1 MADQDPQSAS
11 NLIGMA
17 VKMIYG
23 LKLHLPSNRTVHY
36 HTRHHHERIFWIA
49 YIIDRDLSLITSEPY
64 LLRDDEIGLNIKDIM
79 CSEGTGNVRND
90 YYETIEILE
99 PRAELAQIQGK
110 LYDLV
115 RSLKASKFS
124 LTQKR
129 SVEERLYRM
138 LREWHKHLY
147 EPRIDKNMYPGKPE
161 ELESRSHRLHEA
173 LLHLAYYRCLYSVAN
188 LSVSNRDWMQ
198 KLNDF
203 SDRISLPVCEAT
215 VTVLA
220 AHLITLPVRDLEET
234 FPSDDDFIELKEME
248 NDEYRLRGAIQH
260 YGKFLHG
267 IKDPQVLVH
276 YNMFKELVSKAGQTV
291 RIFFDNTTSE
301 FWDARNNGHTEGADP
316 EIKPSGIF
324 MQQDFVTPEHEQ
336 KLVHI
341 FENELEWP
349 TRPGRLSLHY
359 GYTFSYKTFGIDE
372 ETPFKPF
379 PDWLVPLL
387 PTTEGR
393 PPDQVCLQQYAAGTG
408 IPPHVDTHG
417 PFDQL
422 YSLSLGSALMMQF
435 ANKEKGE
442 KIEVDLLPR
451 SMMQMSGDS
460 RLHWTHGIKSRKTDT
475 LPDGTVRL
483 RQLRWSLTYRWLR
496 PGAEC
501 ECGNEKLCDTAQRR
515 NGVEREYRW
524 KQEPCLQINSPVNDT
539 AKVESLNPLSTLEL
553 SRRTHVRNP
562 ISHTLALCSVR
573 HDIRV
578 RSLVVPSLCSD
589 TSLALLGIV
598 RNKTDFSV
606 GEVTGFTSAD
616 TGLGFGDTEATGE
629 LTCYASALGVLHAE
643 AAAVAGD
650 SDDNL
655 CGIDTGLGDHG
666 EGVESLGLVDVRAEA
681 VTVGAARVDR
691 GVTIV

>member
-1 MADQDPQSAS
+1 MDRSNDIRGLERRKLRQTPPVQETPVHRIASSTRLGTVEPDQRATTSNQTVPFPLPPTEEVKIYMNNYFGIFNTGMPLFDPLEFQTYFGQNTSENIKEYCQETESRCIANAKSAISKFVCEPPTVLNLQITLGLALVLMADQDPQSAS

-276 YNMFKELVSKAGQTV
+276 YSMFKELVSKAGQTV
-291 RIFFDNTTSE
+291 PPTSME
-301 FWDARNNGHTEGADP
+301 ELQ
-316 EIKPSGIF
+316 IKPSGIF

-524 KQEPCLQINSPVNDT
+524 KQYEED
-539 AKVESLNPLSTLEL
+539 AKKDEKV
-553 SRRTHVRNP
+553 
-562 ISHTLALCSVR
+562 
-573 HDIRV
+573 
-578 RSLVVPSLCSD
+578 
-589 TSLALLGIV
+589 
-598 RNKTDFSV
+598 K
-606 GEVTGFTSAD
+606 
-616 TGLGFGDTEATGE
+616 
-629 LTCYASALGVLHAE
+629 
-643 AAAVAGD
+643 AV
-650 SDDNL
+650 
-655 CGIDTGLGDHG
+655 
-666 EGVESLGLVDVRAEA
+666 
-681 VTVGAARVDR
+681 
-691 GVTIV
+691 

>member
-203 SDRISLPVCEAT
+203 SDRYNDGEDTSALTSTTPLLPWNWRHLADSARWISLPVCEAT

-316 EIKPSGIF
+316 E
-324 MQQDFVTPEHEQ
+324 DFVTPEHEQ

-524 KQEPCLQINSPVNDT
+524 KQYEED
-539 AKVESLNPLSTLEL
+539 AKKDEKV
-553 SRRTHVRNP
+553 
-562 ISHTLALCSVR
+562 
-573 HDIRV
+573 
-578 RSLVVPSLCSD
+578 
-589 TSLALLGIV
+589 
-598 RNKTDFSV
+598 K
-606 GEVTGFTSAD
+606 
-616 TGLGFGDTEATGE
+616 
-629 LTCYASALGVLHAE
+629 
-643 AAAVAGD
+643 AV
-650 SDDNL
+650 
-655 CGIDTGLGDHG
+655 
-666 EGVESLGLVDVRAEA
+666 
-681 VTVGAARVDR
+681 
-691 GVTIV
+691 